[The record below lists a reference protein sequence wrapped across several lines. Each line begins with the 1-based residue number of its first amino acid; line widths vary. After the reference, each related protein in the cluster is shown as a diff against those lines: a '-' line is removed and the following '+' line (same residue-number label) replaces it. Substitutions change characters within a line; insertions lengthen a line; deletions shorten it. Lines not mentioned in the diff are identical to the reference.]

1 MKKKS
6 LLAVLLS
13 LVMIV
18 AMTACSSAPKTIEEY
33 VENDKE
39 AQEQVQS
46 AADQSGLAVDFS
58 GNDVIYTYD
67 LSTIEN
73 VTEEVAK
80 SDLMVEQLS
89 AALQSTEGTFCNLC
103 EQLEKESKIEGVQ
116 IVVNYTYGDEVIVS
130 KTFNSSGVVE

>member
-89 AALQSTEGTFCNLC
+89 AALQSTEGTFANLC